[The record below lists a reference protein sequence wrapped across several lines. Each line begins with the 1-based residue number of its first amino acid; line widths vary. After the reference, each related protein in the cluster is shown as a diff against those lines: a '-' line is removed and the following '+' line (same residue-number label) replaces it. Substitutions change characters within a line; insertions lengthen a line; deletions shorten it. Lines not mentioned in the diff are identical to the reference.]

1 VNKIIVAL
9 GAGVGAIVTYV
20 DSWGAH
26 VWTLVTIMCI
36 DFVVGTLM
44 PLLFGKSKKS
54 KAGKLESY
62 ACRRGIVK
70 KCVMF
75 LMIYVSWLLG
85 RAANVTF
92 LPDAVCTALIVSEV
106 ISILEH
112 AAVLGVPIP
121 RVLLR
126 ALSAINDKAGEGV
139 NILANGST
147 DSQSNTLNGVKDKHY
162 DSSQSTEDK

>member
-1 VNKIIVAL
+1 MNKIFVAL
-9 GAGVGAIVTYV
+9 GAGIGALISYV
-20 DSWGAH
+20 DLWSAQ
-26 VWTLVTIMCI
+26 VWTLGSRMII

-75 LMIYVSWLLG
+75 LMIYVSWLLS
-85 RAANVTF
+85 RATNVTF
-92 LPDAVCTALIVSEV
+92 LPDAVCTAFIVSEV

-112 AAVLGVPIP
+112 ASVLGVPIP

-126 ALSAINDKAGEGV
+126 ALSVINEKAGEGV

-147 DSQSNTLNGVKDKHY
+147 DQPSTINDLKDKHY
-162 DSSQSTEDK
+162 EDKMGDE